1 MIRNFESLKITLLD
15 FKAEMCN
22 AWREEI
28 KLYADYQGESYFP
41 NVEIVNDNI
50 IDWLE
55 NNNNHLL
62 GIVSPANSFGLM
74 DGGYDGAIRQY
85 FSEWYDFDIIPLV
98 QEHLKEKF
106 WGEQPVGSSTL
117 IQLPVVG
124 TYILHT
130 PSMIAPSIIE
140 DPRVIYHCTRSCILE
155 ALRTECTHIVIPA
168 FGGCCG
174 KVPFKTIASYM
185 MAAIDTFTHYQRTLS
200 WREVYHDHILSDLK
214 LM

>member
-1 MIRNFESLKITLLD
+1 MLRDFENLKITLLD
-15 FKAEMCN
+15 INSDMCN
-22 AWREEI
+22 AWNKELIGYNYVDEEP
-28 KLYADYQGESYFP
+28 YFP
-41 NVEIVNDNI
+41 NVEIVNKGLVE
-50 IDWLE
+50 WLE

-74 DGGYDGAIRQY
+74 DGGYDGAIRKFFLEY
-85 FSEWYDFDIIPLV
+85 YDFDIIPIV

-117 IQLPVVG
+117 IKLPVIG
-124 TYILHT
+124 TYLFHT
-130 PSMIAPSIIE
+130 PTMIKPSIIE

-155 ALRTECTHIVIPA
+155 AMTKECTHIVIPA

-174 KVPFKTIASYM
+174 KVDYNTIAKYM
-185 MAAIDTFTHYQRTLS
+185 IAAMETFTHSPRNTTWHQ
-200 WREVYHDHILSDLK
+200 VYHDHILSDLA